1 MTDERKRELKR
12 ELKRCALG
20 WSILCSAAATIGGII
35 GWVSW
40 EADQER

>member
-1 MTDERKRELKR
+1 MTRQRLARELKH
-12 ELKRCALG
+12 LAIG